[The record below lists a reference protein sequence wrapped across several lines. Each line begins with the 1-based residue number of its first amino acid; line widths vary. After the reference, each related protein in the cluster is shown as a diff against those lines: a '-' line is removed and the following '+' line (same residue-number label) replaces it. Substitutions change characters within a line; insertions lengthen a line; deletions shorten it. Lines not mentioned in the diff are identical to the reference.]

1 MSFKVDLWDLGAL
14 AGASLVVLGLGLIAW
29 PLILV
34 GLGGGVLGFCV
45 MGAKKWASS
54 ARS

>member
-1 MSFKVDLWDLGAL
+1 MSFKIDLWDLGA
-14 AGASLVVLGLGLIAW
+14 ASGALLVVVGLGLIAW

-34 GLGGGVLGFCV
+34 GLGGGVLGFCIV
-45 MGAKKWASS
+45 GAKKWASS

>member
-1 MSFKVDLWDLGAL
+1 MSIKVDLWDLGA
-14 AGASLVVLGLGLIAW
+14 ASGTLLVVVGLGLIAW

-34 GLGGGVLGFCV
+34 GIGGGMVVCC
-45 MGAKKWASS
+45 MIGAKKWASS